1 MKESILNRLRKKYND
16 GGWNKTA
23 SLAMKGIGA
32 GARFAG
38 SKLFGPISLALG
50 ANKAYAPPVYDE
62 SGVNRFTGNWM
73 GSDKPLPNVNMDDAN
88 QQLSAAMAPK
98 INQTSGMYNK
108 IGQYEAG
115 GMPLLGGEMNPI
127 PGSDAVEFSGADHD
141 EGGIMLDPQTEV
153 EDGETMDQVT
163 MARRGGKRD
172 YFFSSHLKKGGVSYA
187 DMHKNILQSGG
198 SQQDIDYLAQ
208 MQEQAA
214 GRDPNQVAKLGGVV
228 KYDEGGGRINMDQ
241 IRSMYPEF
249 ATDME
254 AIQNYD
260 PNLSAEENRLNEN
273 MRKGNY
279 LYDDSDMNYVDTPM
293 PSADNPYAAGSMAE
307 LFKKQGPPDRSGES
321 RAYKDIVRM
330 NPKSISPIP
339 NQIPEVNLTTA
350 ANYIPKNTEVSG
362 MSEEEL
368 NLAASAENTYDAY
381 LARTEMAGE
390 IPEGGILSEKKWNK
404 QKRKQENQLAR
415 QLNPGMPLEAKIGA
429 GAQFLPAITAMLTKQ
444 KDPEEFKY
452 EPGFTSPLVAGRVKG
467 LKYEAPNQNEA
478 RARLASSYTGEQRFL
493 DTSGAGSSAFAN
505 RQALFAK
512 KLQAEGTLGA
522 QESKDEITAENL
534 TKKSQELAN
543 ARNVQN
549 ELTAATTNA
558 QMIQKEAD
566 RKSAIDTANVQ
577 LRNMRENEKVLNR
590 MSIASNLATGVA
602 GVMGDTMGYKA
613 DERVAK
619 ATGTYGIY
627 ERDRIK
633 TALTGKINPKTQKV
647 YTE

>member
-1 MKESILNRLRKKYND
+1 
-16 GGWNKTA
+16 
-23 SLAMKGIGA
+23 
-32 GARFAG
+32 
-38 SKLFGPISLALG
+38 
-50 ANKAYAPPVYDE
+50 
-62 SGVNRFTGNWM
+62 
-73 GSDKPLPNVNMDDAN
+73 
-88 QQLSAAMAPK
+88 
-98 INQTSGMYNK
+98 
-108 IGQYEAG
+108 
-115 GMPLLGGEMNPI
+115 
-127 PGSDAVEFSGADHD
+127 
-141 EGGIMLDPQTEV
+141 
-153 EDGETMDQVT
+153 
-163 MARRGGKRD
+163 
-172 YFFSSHLKKGGVSYA
+172 
-187 DMHKNILQSGG
+187 
-198 SQQDIDYLAQ
+198 
-208 MQEQAA
+208 
-214 GRDPNQVAKLGGVV
+214 
-228 KYDEGGGRINMDQ
+228 
-241 IRSMYPEF
+241 
-249 ATDME
+249 
-254 AIQNYD
+254 
-260 PNLSAEENRLNEN
+260 
-273 MRKGNY
+273 
-279 LYDDSDMNYVDTPM
+279 M
-293 PSADNPYAAGSMAE
+293 PSPDNPYAAGSMAE
-307 LFKKQGPPDRSGES
+307 LFKKQGPPDRSG
-321 RAYKDIVRM
+321 DINVPQISTR
-330 NPKSISPIP
+330 PISPIP
-339 NQIPEVNLTTA
+339 NTNPTAPNHLDRALRQWPTAAENVSATERRLAFNKQYEGELQTTA
-350 ANYIPKNTEVSG
+350 EG
-362 MSEEEL
+362 D
-368 NLAASAENTYDAY
+368 TYDAY
-381 LARTEMAGE
+381 LARTEMSGE

-627 ERDRIK
+627 ERDRVK
-633 TALTGKINPKTQKV
+633 TALTGKINPETQKV
-647 YTE
+647 YTEEEINKEVLKILS

>member
-1 MKESILNRLRKKYND
+1 M
-16 GGWNKTA
+16 
-23 SLAMKGIGA
+23 
-32 GARFAG
+32 
-38 SKLFGPISLALG
+38 
-50 ANKAYAPPVYDE
+50 
-62 SGVNRFTGNWM
+62 
-73 GSDKPLPNVNMDDAN
+73 
-88 QQLSAAMAPK
+88 
-98 INQTSGMYNK
+98 
-108 IGQYEAG
+108 
-115 GMPLLGGEMNPI
+115 
-127 PGSDAVEFSGADHD
+127 
-141 EGGIMLDPQTEV
+141 
-153 EDGETMDQVT
+153 
-163 MARRGGKRD
+163 
-172 YFFSSHLKKGGVSYA
+172 
-187 DMHKNILQSGG
+187 
-198 SQQDIDYLAQ
+198 
-208 MQEQAA
+208 
-214 GRDPNQVAKLGGVV
+214 
-228 KYDEGGGRINMDQ
+228 
-241 IRSMYPEF
+241 
-249 ATDME
+249 
-254 AIQNYD
+254 
-260 PNLSAEENRLNEN
+260 
-273 MRKGNY
+273 
-279 LYDDSDMNYVDTPM
+279 
-293 PSADNPYAAGSMAE
+293 
-307 LFKKQGPPDRSGES
+307 
-321 RAYKDIVRM
+321 
-330 NPKSISPIP
+330 
-339 NQIPEVNLTTA
+339 
-350 ANYIPKNTEVSG
+350 
-362 MSEEEL
+362 
-368 NLAASAENTYDAY
+368 
-381 LARTEMAGE
+381 
-390 IPEGGILSEKKWNK
+390 
-404 QKRKQENQLAR
+404 
-415 QLNPGMPLEAKIGA
+415 GA
-429 GAQFLPAITAMLTKQ
+429 GAQAIPAITAMLTKQ

-627 ERDRIK
+627 ERDRVK

-647 YTE
+647 YTEEEINKEVLKILS